1 MTCPGARLTGRRSF
15 LQSSAQ
21 PQGLA
26 DGPAHS
32 PFGPLG
38 PPRCPGQGNELPRPV
53 LLLDLC
59 QYVAAPVIDDL
70 AGYTWVHVHVTHLL
84 SALLRMG

>member
-1 MTCPGARLTGRRSF
+1 MTCPGARLTGRAVTF
-15 LQSSAQ
+15 QSSAQ

-26 DGPAHS
+26 DGPADS

-38 PPRCPGQGNELPRPV
+38 PPRCPGQHNELPRPA

-59 QYVAAPVIDDL
+59 QHLAAPVIDDL
-70 AGYTWVHVHVTHLL
+70 AGHTWVHVHVTHLL
-84 SALLRMG
+84 PVLLRMG